1 MKTYQKNKYYMISQ
15 KWILVKNTNKE
26 AKQNESKLTD
36 TEKRSV
42 RSWGESIRGRV
53 NRVKGL
59 NCRVIDGN

>member
-15 KWILVKNTNKE
+15 KWILVKNTSKE

-42 RSWGESIRGRV
+42 RSGGKGSGEGEQGEGV
-53 NRVKGL
+53 